1 MDSEDLGNM
10 WTITNTIYFV
20 FIQLVISIAESL
32 KIVFDVTFSM
42 FGP

>member
-1 MDSEDLGNM
+1 MDSEVLGNM
-10 WTITNTIYFV
+10 WVITNTFYFV

-32 KIVFDVTFSM
+32 RIIFDVTYSM